1 VEKAVFG
8 NSAFITKLIN
18 CVRKQLPI
26 SYYCKKCGKTHSH
39 KQYSQS
45 LFCTECGTFLTRGS
59 KPSNFRPP
67 QISNPPRPKPVN
79 SPKEV
84 MPTVQTQQTPIA
96 HTQEIPAQNAC
107 YGKLEKPLP
116 ENITAYLQENKIKFY
131 SHQAEAINKARQ
143 GKNVI
148 IATQTASG
156 KTLAFNIPVFDA
168 LANDKKAT
176 ALYIYPS
183 KALTNDQLKVLQEI
197 ETGTGIKADSNVY
210 DGDTPKEQRQFI
222 RENSRIILTNPY
234 GLHLYL
240 PWHKLWRSFFQNL
253 KYIILD
259 EAHVY
264 RGVFGSNVAMLLR
277 RLLRICSFYH
287 ADPQIILS
295 SATIANPQ
303 EHAKKLTGK
312 DFEIVANEGSPRGKK
327 SFIFWNPPF
336 INPQKTIRHS
346 THQETK
352 DLLTVSVMK
361 NLQTLCFTTSRQ
373 MAELITR
380 WTKEDLKRRN
390 PKLHGSVTA
399 YRAGYLPQ
407 ERRDIENR
415 LKNKDLIG
423 LVSTNALE
431 LGIDIGSLDAVIISG
446 YPGTVISTWQQA
458 GRAGRSK
465 NDSTVTLVAF
475 QNPLDQYFMKHPKE
489 FFDRPHEQAI
499 IDLHNR
505 QITSGHIMCAAEE
518 LPLTDADQKFFP
530 ELFEESIK
538 ALSEKNLLKKTPQ
551 GWTYTGQE
559 RAARVVNL
567 ESLSGKTVKVLCNG
581 RILETLPLN
590 KAIEEAHVG
599 AILLHQGE
607 TYRSEELDL
616 ENLTVKVRQEST
628 NYHTETQK
636 TVEVAVKNTLEEKQK
651 TLKTAL
657 GELTITESY
666 PSYVVKSSDVVI
678 KKHTLD
684 LPPSSFQTVGLWF
697 TVPEQIR
704 EEIKE
709 QGLSFDGGLH
719 ALEHAIIAMAP
730 MFAMC
735 DRWDIGG
742 LSTAVHADTG
752 KATIFVYD
760 GFEGGIGISENLYQ
774 NIKPLLEKTLQ
785 LIETCECKEG
795 CPSCI
800 YSPKCGN
807 GNEPL
812 DKKAAHIILQ
822 RLIR

>member
-1 VEKAVFG
+1 MP
-8 NSAFITKLIN
+8 T
-18 CVRKQLPI
+18 
-26 SYYCKKCGKTHSH
+26 YYCKKCGKTHSQ
-39 KQYSQS
+39 KEYAQS

-59 KPSNFRPP
+59 RPSNFRPP
-67 QISNPPRPKPVN
+67 QISKPSQSKPVN
-79 SPKEV
+79 ASKETT
-84 MPTVQTQQTPIA
+84 PQKTQTQQTPIA
-96 HTQEIPAQNAC
+96 HTQIIPAQDAC
-107 YGKLEKPLP
+107 YGELDKPLP
-116 ENITAYLQENKIKFY
+116 ENISTYLQNKEITFY
-131 SHQAEAINKARQ
+131 SHQAETINKARQ

-168 LANDKKAT
+168 LTNDKKAT

-197 ETGTGIKADSNVY
+197 EMGTGIKVDSNVY
-210 DGDTPKEQRQFI
+210 DGDTPKEQRASI

-240 PWHKLWRSFFQNL
+240 PWHTLWRSFFQNV

-312 DFEIVANEGSPRGKK
+312 DFEIISNDGSPRGKK
-327 SFIFWNPPF
+327 SFVFWNPPF
-336 INPQKTIRHS
+336 MNPQKTVRRS

-390 PKLHGSVTA
+390 PKLYGAVTA

-415 LKNKDLIG
+415 LKTKDLIG

-475 QNPLDQYFMKHPKE
+475 QNPLDQYFMKHPQD
-489 FFDRPHEQAI
+489 FFERPHEQAI

-505 QITSGHIMCAAEE
+505 QITSGHIMCAADE
-518 LPLTDADQKFFP
+518 LPLTDSDEKFFP
-530 ELFEESIK
+530 ELFKESIH
-538 ALSEKNLLKKTPQ
+538 ALSEKDLLKKTAQ
-551 GWTYTGQE
+551 GWVYSGLE
-559 RAARVVNL
+559 RATRVVNL
-567 ESLSGKTVKVLCNG
+567 ESISGKTVKVLCNG
-581 RILETLPLN
+581 YVLETLPLN
-590 KAIEEAHVG
+590 KAYEETHAG

-607 TYRSEELDL
+607 TYRSEELNL
-616 ENLTVKVRQEST
+616 ENCTATVRKEST
-628 NYHTETQK
+628 NYYTETQK
-636 TVEVAVKNTLEEKQK
+636 TVEVAIKKTLEETQK
-651 TLKTAL
+651 TFKTTL
-657 GELTITESY
+657 GELTITENY
-666 PSYVVKSSDVVI
+666 PSYVVKANDVI
-678 KKHTLD
+678 FKKHTLD
-684 LPPSSFQTVGLWF
+684 LPSSSFSTVGMWF
-697 TVPEQIR
+697 TVPEQVR
-704 EEIKE
+704 EEIE
-709 QGLSFDGGLH
+709 EAGLNFDGGLH

-742 LSTAVHADTG
+742 LSTAVHVDTG
-752 KATIFVYD
+752 KPTIFIYD
-760 GFEGGIGISENLYQ
+760 GFEGGIGISENLYS
-774 NIKPLLEKTLQ
+774 NIRPLLEKTFE
-785 LIETCECKEG
+785 LIETCECKDG

-807 GNEPL
+807 GNDPL
-812 DKKAAHIILQ
+812 DKKAAYVILQ
-822 RLIR
+822 RLLK

>member
-1 VEKAVFG
+1 
-8 NSAFITKLIN
+8 
-18 CVRKQLPI
+18 LPP
-26 SYYCKKCGKTHSH
+26 SYYCKKCGKTHTH
-39 KQYSQS
+39 QEYAQS
-45 LFCTECGTFLTRGS
+45 LFCKECGTFLTRGS
-59 KPSNFRPP
+59 RPSNFRPAPIKPP
-67 QISNPPRPKPVN
+67 QTKPVI
-79 SPKEV
+79 PKKE
-84 MPTVQTQQTPIA
+84 PNPHKAQTPQSPIA
-96 HTQEIPAQNAC
+96 HTQIIPAQEAC
-107 YGKLEKPLP
+107 YGELEKPLP
-116 ENITAYLQENKIKFY
+116 ENISAYLQNRKIRLY

-148 IATQTASG
+148 ITTHTASG

-168 LANDKKAT
+168 LANDRKAT

-183 KALTNDQLKVLQEI
+183 KALTNDQLKVLQET
-197 ETGTGIKADSNVY
+197 EQGTGIKADSNVY
-210 DGDTPKEQRQFI
+210 DGDTPKEQRSFI
-222 RENSRIILTNPY
+222 RDNSRIILTNPY

-253 KYIILD
+253 RYIVLD

-277 RLLRICSFYH
+277 RLLRICNFYH
-287 ADPQIILS
+287 SDPQIILS

-312 DFEIVANEGSPRGKK
+312 EFELISNDGSPRGKK
-327 SFIFWNPPF
+327 SFVFWNPPF
-336 INPQKTIRHS
+336 INPQKTIRRS

-380 WTKEDLKRRN
+380 WTKDDLKRRN
-390 PKLHGSVTA
+390 PKLYGSVTA

-415 LKNKDLIG
+415 LKNKELIG

-465 NDSTVTLVAF
+465 NESTVTLVAF
-475 QNPLDQYFMKHPKE
+475 QNPLDQYFMKHPKD

-505 QITSGHIMCAAEE
+505 QITSGHIMCAADE
-518 LPLTDADQKFFP
+518 LPLIDSDQKYFP
-530 ELFEESIK
+530 ELFKESVQTL
-538 ALSEKNLLKKTPQ
+538 AQKNLLKKTAQ
-551 GWTYTGQE
+551 GWIYSGME
-559 RAARVVNL
+559 RATMVVNL
-567 ESLSGKTVKVLCNG
+567 ESISGKTVNVLCNG
-581 RILETLPLN
+581 HILETLPLN
-590 KAIEEAHVG
+590 KAYEETHEG

-607 TYRSEELDL
+607 TYRSLELDI
-616 ENLTVKVRQEST
+616 NNCTATVRQENT

-636 TVEVAVKNTLEEKQK
+636 TVEVAIKKTLEQTPK
-651 TLKTAL
+651 TPKTAL
-657 GELTITESY
+657 GELTITEIY
-666 PSYVVKSSDVVI
+666 PSYVVKSNDVII

-684 LPPSSFQTVGLWF
+684 LPSSSFQTVGFWF
-697 TVPEQIR
+697 TVPEQVR
-704 EEIKE
+704 EEIEDK
-709 QGLSFDGGLH
+709 GLNFAGGLH

-742 LSTAVHADTG
+742 MSTALHTDTG
-752 KATIFVYD
+752 KPTVFIYD
-760 GFEGGIGISENLYQ
+760 GFEGGIGISEALHS

-812 DKKAAHIILQ
+812 DKKAAYIILQ
-822 RLIR
+822 RLVLNDSRKR